1 MPHKKNPILSE
12 NLTGL
17 SRLIRSTVLP
27 AMENISLWHERDIS
41 HSAVERNIGPD
52 STTALDFALIRLNDI
67 IKNLNIYPKN
77 MQKNL
82 MLTKG
87 LFFSQRVLL
96 ELTTCG
102 FTREQAY
109 SIVQKN
115 AMQSWKNNTS
125 FFENLSKDSKI
136 SKKIPVNKLKKLFN
150 LSYHSKKINIIF
162 NRALKK

>member
-1 MPHKKNPILSE
+1 MK
-12 NLTGL
+12 
-17 SRLIRSTVLP
+17 
-27 AMENISLWHERDIS
+27 
-41 HSAVERNIGPD
+41 
-52 STTALDFALIRLNDI
+52 
-67 IKNLNIYPKN
+67 
-77 MQKNL
+77 KNL